1 MTALLIRLFMCVFN
15 STEVKAESYNNG
27 VYETTIDGKITIN
40 YTVEGRFGEYSK
52 TAIDGNGTHWR
63 CDGLILSNT
72 TSFDVPVKVTIRRNA
87 NGQAEYSTSV
97 NKSSD

>member
-1 MTALLIRLFMCVFN
+1 MTALLITLFMCVFN

-63 CDGLILSNT
+63 CDAHSHRSRYEPYRIQ
-72 TSFDVPVKVTIRRNA
+72 SFQTRQQLLPS
-87 NGQAEYSTSV
+87 YPFLLYLY
-97 NKSSD
+97 